1 MRGVNRGCG
10 DVEVSKRVGKVWVE
24 ADVDTFVYWMIEIE
38 TVLIVSVDTRRM
50 SHLDLAEDKWIEPL
64 EAVERE
70 LASVVLGA
78 ECGPDAWVQA
88 RKWTKFRAECPL
100 VADKE
105 LFRSRANAGVPRDG
119 RFTSA
124 DSDDVDDY
132 PVTVLAG
139 VRSGSE
145 VKDEVEVPVGA

>member
-1 MRGVNRGCG
+1 
-10 DVEVSKRVGKVWVE
+10 
-24 ADVDTFVYWMIEIE
+24 MIEVKAIF
-38 TVLIVSVDTRRM
+38 VISVDTWRM
-50 SHLDLAEDKWIEPL
+50 SHLDLAEDEWVKL
-64 EAVERE
+64 LKRVERK

-78 ECGPDAWVQA
+78 ECGPDVRVQA

-105 LFRSRANAGVPRDG
+105 LFRGRANAGVPRDG

-132 PVTVLAG
+132 PVTVLAS